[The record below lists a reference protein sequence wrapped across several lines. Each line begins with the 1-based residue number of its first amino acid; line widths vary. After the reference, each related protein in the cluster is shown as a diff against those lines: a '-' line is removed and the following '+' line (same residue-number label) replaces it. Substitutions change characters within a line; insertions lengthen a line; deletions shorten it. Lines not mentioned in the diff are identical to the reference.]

1 MQDQDSRPDGDKQSF
16 AVNVAAPIE
25 DIPRD
30 EKTPATS
37 LAVFDDNEV
46 FLSTAPVRR
55 GTATLTLPIGSS
67 NRTLRVFHGL
77 LDESIKR
84 PTPARMRRNLAMEER
99 LLVRPG
105 CELKL
110 RPLPYKH
117 LRLSCC
123 RVRGR
128 IVMPVKRP
136 DGSVEER
143 PLCNARVTVCE
154 VDASIPWII
163 RRLPNELVFRLRDE
177 WLAVIRN
184 PPGGPD
190 PAPELSAVR
199 AGLHLTLREDPMA
212 AAQTASPLHQ
222 LAHTM
227 AVAQIRAELIA
238 NLKLLRPFWCAFPWL
253 DRFYSLDCLKTVD
266 VDADGGF
273 DTEIHYPCHGDHPD
287 LYFKVEQDCHPGGW
301 LTVYAPS
308 IHCNTYWDYCCGT
321 PVKLIVTHPQAAPGR
336 APSPCVWPYS
346 AGDPASV
353 GSWELLPYTSGVF
366 VVHAALMH
374 TGKVLLFSGT
384 AEVNLPKESR
394 VWDPDTGVMTA
405 QSFGEDL
412 FCCGHAT
419 LPDGRILIN
428 GGASTAGR
436 GIRSTNIFDP
446 VAQAWNKVADMNHAR
461 WYPTT
466 LSLPDGR
473 ILTFSGRDQNGAV
486 TAPME
491 VYDPAANT
499 WTDLPASASKTV
511 DIYPGMHLLWNGKIL
526 YTGTR
531 WEGSQPWASPPQTAL
546 FDPPSNS
553 WANVGNHVLVNR
565 TEGTSV
571 LLPPLEPAPTAHE
584 HDHPEPPKLSPTLSR
599 VLVAGG
605 PGNPNTPFNAR
616 SAEIIDMADA
626 APAWRRIADMN
637 SPRNN
642 VNCVILPD
650 AKVLFC
656 TGIDGFKWTPNTPSL
671 QAEMFDPQS
680 ETWTAMASMTVARQ
694 YHSVSVLLPDG
705 RVLNTGSVGAGG
717 NLMSM
722 EVYSPPYLF
731 RGPRPKLSSW
741 PTALGYGA
749 AFTVESPDACR
760 IDKACLIKASTI
772 THHTN
777 TDQRYLRLHPIR
789 HGHCGLRM
797 SSPANARLAPPG
809 YYLLFLLDDCGVPS
823 VGRLIH
829 IG

>member
-1 MQDQDSRPDGDKQSF
+1 MQEKDSQHYGDNKSF
-16 AVNVAAPIE
+16 ALTVAAPIE
-25 DIPRD
+25 DVPRD
-30 EKTPATS
+30 EKTPATI
-37 LAVFDDNEV
+37 LAVFDENDV
-46 FLSTAPVRR
+46 LLATAPVRR
-55 GTATLTLPIGSS
+55 GVAKLTLPIRHL
-67 NRTLRVFHGL
+67 NRMLRVFHGP

-84 PTPARMRRNLAMEER
+84 PTPARMRRNLAIEEL
-99 LLVRPG
+99 LLVGPDR
-105 CELKL
+105 ELKL
-110 RPLPYKH
+110 CPLPYRH

-136 DGSVEER
+136 DGSVDER
-143 PLCNARVTVCE
+143 PLCNARVVICE

-163 RRLPNELVFRLRDE
+163 WRLPNDLVFRLRDE
-177 WLAVIRN
+177 WLAAIRL

-190 PAPELSAVR
+190 PSPELHAVR
-199 AGLHLTLREDPMA
+199 AGLHLTLREDTMA
-212 AAQTASPLHQ
+212 MPKVGAPLRQ

-227 AVAQIRAELIA
+227 AVAQIREELIA
-238 NLKLLRPFWCAFPWL
+238 NIKLLRPFWCAFPWL
-253 DRFYSLDCLKTVD
+253 DRFYSLDCLKTVE
-266 VDADGGF
+266 VDADGSF

-301 LTVYAPS
+301 LTVYAPP

-321 PVKLIVTHPQAAPGR
+321 PAKITVTDPQAAPGR

-374 TGKVLLFSGT
+374 TGKVLMFSGT

-405 QSFGEDL
+405 QNFGEDF

-446 VAQAWNKVADMNHAR
+446 ATETWGKVADMNHAR

-473 ILTFSGRDQNGAV
+473 ILTVSGRDQNGAV

-491 VYDPAANT
+491 VYDP
-499 WTDLPASASKTV
+499 
-511 DIYPGMHLLWNGKIL
+511 
-526 YTGTR
+526 
-531 WEGSQPWASPPQTAL
+531 
-546 FDPPSNS
+546 
-553 WANVGNHVLVNR
+553 
-565 TEGTSV
+565 
-571 LLPPLEPAPTAHE
+571 
-584 HDHPEPPKLSPTLSR
+584 
-599 VLVAGG
+599 
-605 PGNPNTPFNAR
+605 
-616 SAEIIDMADA
+616 
-626 APAWRRIADMN
+626 
-637 SPRNN
+637 
-642 VNCVILPD
+642 
-650 AKVLFC
+650 
-656 TGIDGFKWTPNTPSL
+656 WTPNTPSL
-671 QAEMFDPQS
+671 QAEMFDPQA
-680 ETWTAMASMTVARQ
+680 ETWTPMASMTVARQ
-694 YHSVSVLLPDG
+694 YHSVSVLLSDA

-731 RGPRPKLSSW
+731 RGPRPKISSW
-741 PTALGYGA
+741 PAALGYGEV
-749 AFTVESPDACR
+749 FTVESPDACR
-760 IDKACLIKASTI
+760 IDKACLIKTTTI

-777 TDQRYLRLHPIR
+777 TDQRYLPLRPMR

-797 SSPANARLAPPG
+797 TSPANANLAPPG
-809 YYLLFLLDDCGVPS
+809 HYLLFLLDDCGAPS
-823 VGRLIH
+823 VGRFVR